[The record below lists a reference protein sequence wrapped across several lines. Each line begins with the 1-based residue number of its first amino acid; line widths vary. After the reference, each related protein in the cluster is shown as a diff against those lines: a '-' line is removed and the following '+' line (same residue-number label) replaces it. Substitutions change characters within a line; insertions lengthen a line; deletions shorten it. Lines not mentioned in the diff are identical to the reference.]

1 MLNKYTKG
9 RWGIIKGEKKGNFI
23 PLAPKYI
30 SYSLQFCYA
39 SRNVEFRHILNTMIM
54 ELNTEIKIGFTLF
67 TLIEI
72 KEGVISLMNF
82 IINGAVSPWV

>member
-9 RWGIIKGEKKGNFI
+9 SWGIIKEKGNFI

-30 SYSLQFCYA
+30 SHSLQFINA
-39 SRNVEFRHILNTMIM
+39 PRNMEFRHVLNTMIM
-54 ELNTEIKIGFTLF
+54 ELNIEIKIGLTLF

-72 KEGVISLMNF
+72 KERVIPLMNF

>member
-1 MLNKYTKG
+1 
-9 RWGIIKGEKKGNFI
+9 
-23 PLAPKYI
+23 
-30 SYSLQFCYA
+30 
-39 SRNVEFRHILNTMIM
+39 M

-82 IINGAVSPWV
+82 IINGAVSP